1 MKESSVINKH
11 VDPDTSMLSEE
22 TPGGSDVK
30 SFSLQPDTK
39 LENSSSYNLSDLLQY
54 HDRAFILNAYTVIAR
69 EPPAPGDL
77 EQRLHDLRSGRRT
90 KTEIVEDLV
99 AMHPDVRVKGLSST
113 TIRGVS
119 RWPVIGYILRVAR
132 GLARLPL
139 MIQHQQQFESYI
151 VGQQQ
156 RTIDYVNEVLA
167 PPRAIDYVNEV
178 FKPPRAIDF
187 AVSFPREE
195 LSESVSDALKTVM
208 MLSDSLIELSANL
221 ASIDTQLQRL
231 KAKQEN
237 AETEFHASL
246 ISATEQLT
254 THLQRQQ
261 EQSTTSIQQ
270 LQKQQEQSEAQ
281 LHANLV
287 TLTNQLSLQQEVLAE
302 LRREQELTTVAQREF
317 LIDEQRAIVE
327 AQKAAL
333 SDLQAELLESRR
345 DLQD

>member
-1 MKESSVINKH
+1 MNNSSTINK
-11 VDPDTSMLSEE
+11 TAESE
-22 TPGGSDVK
+22 TPDFAEERPAVSSSDGL
-30 SFSLQPDTK
+30 FTLQPDTELK
-39 LENSSSYNLSDLLQY
+39 NSSSYNLSDLLQY
-54 HDRAFILNAYTVIAR
+54 HDRAFILNAYIAIAR
-69 EPPAPGDL
+69 EPPSPSDL
-77 EQRLHDLRSGRRT
+77 EHRLQELRSGRRT

-99 AMHPDVRVKGLSST
+99 AMYPNVRVDGLSST

-119 RWPVIGYILRVAR
+119 RWPVIGYILRVLR

-167 PPRAIDYVNEV
+167 SPGAIDSAAPIPN
-178 FKPPRAIDF
+178 D
-187 AVSFPREE
+187 E
-195 LSESVSDALKTVM
+195 LAESISDALKTVM

-221 ASIDTQLQRL
+221 ASIDTQLQSL
-231 KAKQEN
+231 KAQQEN
-237 AETEFHASL
+237 AETEFRASL
-246 ISATEQLT
+246 IAAAEQLT

-261 EQSTTSIQQ
+261 EQSSTSIQQ
-270 LQKQQEQSEAQ
+270 LQKQQEQSETQ

-302 LRREQELTTVAQREF
+302 LRREQELTAAAQREF

-327 AQKAAL
+327 AQRAAL
-333 SDLQAELLESRR
+333 SDLQDQLAELRGSRQ

>member
-1 MKESSVINKH
+1 MKESSVINKN
-11 VDPDTSMLSEE
+11 VSPVSSVLSEE
-22 TPGGSDVK
+22 TPGSSGVR

-39 LENSSSYNLSDLLQY
+39 LEHSSSYNLSDLLQY
-54 HDRAFILNAYTVIAR
+54 HDRAFILNAYTAIAK
-69 EPPAPGDL
+69 EPPSPSDL

-99 AMHPDVRVKGLSST
+99 AMHPNVHVNGLSST
-113 TIRGVS
+113 TLRSVS
-119 RWPVIGYILRVAR
+119 RWPVIGYTLRVLR

-156 RTIDYVNEVLA
+156 RTIDHVNEVLA
-167 PPRAIDYVNEV
+167 PPRLIDSTVLI
-178 FKPPRAIDF
+178 PGD
-187 AVSFPREE
+187 E

-221 ASIDTQLQRL
+221 ASIDAQLQSL
-231 KAKQEN
+231 KARQEN
-237 AETEFHASL
+237 AETELRESL

-254 THLQRQQ
+254 THLQRHQ

-287 TLTNQLSLQQEVLAE
+287 ALTNQLSLQQEVLAE
-302 LRREQELTTVAQREF
+302 LRREQELTAVAQREF

-327 AQKAAL
+327 AQRAAL
-333 SDLQAELLESRR
+333 SDLQAELRGSRQ
-345 DLQD
+345 DLQDLQD